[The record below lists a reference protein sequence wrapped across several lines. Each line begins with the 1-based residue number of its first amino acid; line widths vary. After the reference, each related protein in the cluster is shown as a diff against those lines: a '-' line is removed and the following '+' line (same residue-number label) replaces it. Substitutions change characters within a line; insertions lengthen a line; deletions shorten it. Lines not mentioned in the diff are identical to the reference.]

1 MSDSHELSRR
11 DFIKVT
17 TGIVGGLIGAAIG
30 LPSVFYLIDPALQEG
45 GKEAWIPIGKFED
58 MKPGTPYP
66 FSFTRVQVNGWE
78 RTASSFGGYAIRK
91 SDEPNDLL
99 ILNSRCTHLAC
110 TVNWSDEAQAYLCP
124 CHDAKFGMDGD
135 VLDGPP
141 PRALDVYEEHRIT
154 EDGIIEI
161 FFKEG

>member
-30 LPSVFYLIDPALQEG
+30 LPAIYYLIDPALREG
-45 GKEAWIPIGKFED
+45 GKEAWVPIGKFAD
-58 MKPGTPYP
+58 MQVGVPYP

-91 SDEPNDLL
+91 SDDPNTLL
-99 ILNSRCTHLAC
+99 ILNSRCTHLSC
-110 TVNWSDEAQAYLCP
+110 TVNWEAEAKAYICP
-124 CHDAKFGMDGD
+124 CHDAKFSMEGA
-135 VLDGPP
+135 VLGGPP
-141 PRALDVYEEHRIT
+141 PRPLDVYDQHRIT
-154 EDGIIEI
+154 ADGIIEI
-161 FFKEG
+161 FFKES

>member
-17 TGIVGGLIGAAIG
+17 TGIVGGLIGTMIG
-30 LPSVFYLIDPALQEG
+30 LPAVFYLIDPAFQEG
-45 GKEAWIPIGKFED
+45 GKEGWIPIGKFED
-58 MKPGTPYP
+58 MQPGTPHP

-78 RTASSFGGYAIRK
+78 RTASSFGGYAIRR
-91 SDEPNDLL
+91 SDDPGELL

-110 TVNWSDEAQAYLCP
+110 TVNWSAEASAFICP
-124 CHDAKFGMDGD
+124 CHDAKFSMEGE

-141 PRALDVYEEHRIT
+141 PRALDIYEEHRIT
-154 EDGIIEI
+154 EDGFIEI
-161 FFKEG
+161 FFKEA

>member
-1 MSDSHELSRR
+1 MSGSHELSRR

-17 TGIVGGLIGAAIG
+17 TGIVGGLIGAVVG

-45 GKEAWIPIGKFED
+45 GKEAWVPIGKFED
-58 MKPGTPYP
+58 MQIGTPYP

-78 RTASSFGGYAIRK
+78 RTASSFGGYAVRR
-91 SDEPNDLL
+91 SDSPDELL

-110 TVNWSDEAQAYLCP
+110 TVNWSDEAGAYICP
-124 CHDAKFGMDGD
+124 CHDAKFSMEGE

-141 PRALDVYEEHRIT
+141 PPPPDLNLENTQT
-154 EDGIIEI
+154 ENGNIE
-161 FFKEG
+161 KL